1 MLFLVVSSDGVMMV
15 PYGAGGTVHVADIV
29 ANAGMI
35 IQPPT
40 YDALSN
46 HLTSDQAQ
54 AMCNAL
60 GMKVSTANHDKRSGV
75 ANHWAKIVKHAIQMF
90 NEGKLN
96 FDQHAGLAKLVAFV
110 MPDGSLRPKV
120 LHSGDVMTM
129 DTINA
134 IPAEALTLEQAS
146 TLTNAELIDFIEKI
160 GGSVVGLKSKS
171 KKVLA
176 EKAVEAFRSY
186 MPVRQVVVEAKDH
199 PTLDHPTHGYEK
211 LKMHAT
217 VNGDVKACHVF
228 MQNGHLMAST
238 HFGSYVV
245 AEPNDVMDWM
255 LHHNH
260 IMLSREDAKDECG
273 SDAERDTNSSVED
286 CANSSYVSAPVVNS
300 EVSGGAD
307 GRVLMLAFTPQ
318 GFKAFAIPNGCIVDL
333 MPPIQQRVLMDYDI
347 SHDDN
352 AIKQLLDRM
361 PMTKLMQMWHSL
373 GVQGFGDGMSRDD
386 LVKAMLEFIEKFR
399 NSRALSSTRL
409 QPPQQQTS
417 QEFQFFS
424 GGGYKL
430 GAFESCNINEK
441 PEDYKGALSIFFDN
455 DGKKIAFTFFYDLHS
470 KVQDVYDALVK
481 LGLEVGDDK
490 PYKLAW
496 PGDGI
501 TLGSTLHG
509 WEPVFATLHEVKKV
523 VITTSIKGGGFRN
536 PKVVK
541 KLMSKEERL
550 QTAKVE
556 ASKIKS
562 TGGKIDFVA
571 TADKVLSD
579 FFTLAETSPA
589 DAIEEAVKKL
599 SEEEITFCLE
609 AVSGNCGG
617 TTTFKLCHL
626 SRHIFGESIHKV
638 IDLNASTT
646 AIVETCR
653 LTMEM
658 AYDKGVEDGSVSMP
672 WIRQILND
680 YRNRRIGARE
690 ATDVEL

>member
-1 MLFLVVSSDGVMMV
+1 MQIGFFVRDGVVRLSLQESGGMFDLNTDLLSMAEPCEVV
-15 PYGAGGTVHVADIV
+15 PSANHLKLIDKEDLVKL
-29 ANAGMI
+29 ANAGNTCRGTLKMKK
-35 IQPPT
+35 
-40 YDALSN
+40 DALVELIISKWGDIV
-46 HLTSDQAQ
+46 TSVKERHQS
-54 AMCNAL
+54 L
-60 GMKVSTANHDKRSGV
+60 LESGV
-75 ANHWAKIVKHAIQMF
+75 HV
-90 NEGKLN
+90 
-96 FDQHAGLAKLVAFV
+96 
-110 MPDGSLRPKV
+110 S
-120 LHSGDVMTM
+120 S
-129 DTINA
+129 
-134 IPAEALTLEQAS
+134 
-146 TLTNAELIDFIEKI
+146 
-160 GGSVVGLKSKS
+160 
-171 KKVLA
+171 
-176 EKAVEAFRSY
+176 AV
-186 MPVRQVVVEAKDH
+186 PQVVEAK
-199 PTLDHPTHGYEK
+199 DHPTHGYEK

-217 VNGDVKACHVF
+217 VNGDVKAYHVF

-255 LHHNH
+255 LRHNH

-286 CANSSYVSAPVVNS
+286 CANSSYVSAPLVNS
-300 EVSGGAD
+300 EVSGGSD

-318 GFKAFAIPNGCIVDL
+318 GFKALAIPNGCIVDL

-455 DGKKIAFTFFYDLHS
+455 DGKKITFTFFYDLHS

>member
-1 MLFLVVSSDGVMMV
+1 MQIGFFVRDGVVRLSLQESGEMFDLNTDLLSMAEPCEVV
-15 PYGAGGTVHVADIV
+15 PSANHLKLIDKEDLVKLANAGDTCRGTLKMKKDALVELIISKWGDIV
-29 ANAGMI
+29 ASVKERH
-35 IQPPT
+35 Q
-40 YDALSN
+40 AL
-46 HLTSDQAQ
+46 L
-54 AMCNAL
+54 
-60 GMKVSTANHDKRSGV
+60 
-75 ANHWAKIVKHAIQMF
+75 
-90 NEGKLN
+90 
-96 FDQHAGLAKLVAFV
+96 
-110 MPDGSLRPKV
+110 
-120 LHSGDVMTM
+120 
-129 DTINA
+129 
-134 IPAEALTLEQAS
+134 
-146 TLTNAELIDFIEKI
+146 
-160 GGSVVGLKSKS
+160 
-171 KKVLA
+171 
-176 EKAVEAFRSY
+176 
-186 MPVRQVVVEAKDH
+186 
-199 PTLDHPTHGYEK
+199 
-211 LKMHAT
+211 
-217 VNGDVKACHVF
+217 
-228 MQNGHLMAST
+228 
-238 HFGSYVV
+238 
-245 AEPNDVMDWM
+245 
-255 LHHNH
+255 
-260 IMLSREDAKDECG
+260 ECG
-273 SDAERDTNSSVED
+273 VHVPT
-286 CANSSYVSAPVVNS
+286 PVVNS
-300 EVSGGAD
+300 EVSGDSD

-318 GFKAFAIPNGCIVDL
+318 GFKALAIPNGCIVDL

-352 AIKQLLDRM
+352 AIKQLLDKM

-373 GVQGFGDGMSRDD
+373 GVQGFEDGMSRGD
-386 LVKAMLEFIEKFR
+386 LVEAMLDFIQTFR
-399 NSRALSSTRL
+399 ISTALSSTRL

-417 QEFQFFS
+417 QEFQYFS

-455 DGKKIAFTFFYDLHS
+455 DGKKITFTFFYDLHS

-496 PGDGI
+496 PGDGV

-523 VITTSIKGGGFRN
+523 VITTSIKDGGFRN

-579 FFTLAETSPA
+579 FFTLAESSPA
-589 DAIEEAVKKL
+589 DAIEESVKKL
-599 SEEEITFCLE
+599 SEEEITSCLE

-617 TTTFKLCHL
+617 TTAFKLCHL
-626 SRHIFGESIHKV
+626 SRYIFGESIRKV
-638 IDLNASTT
+638 IDLNASTA

-658 AYDKGVEDGSVSMP
+658 AYDKGIEDGSVSMP

-680 YRNRRIGARE
+680 YLNRRIGAPRSHRW
-690 ATDVEL
+690 ANLDFQCQGWLTQFSFA